1 LQQQIEEIDPMRMKI
16 AAAATLFAVSLAGAA
31 FAQPA
36 YDDQYSN
43 NGDGLYQ
50 TPVAPAKPVHYPTHA
65 TPPAYSSDY
74 TNDSDGF
81 APTAMAKPAPK
92 VDNTATASIKP
103 LPNCHSMVGP
113 KGSRQ
118 KGADSGASRTE
129 ACREMH

>member
-1 LQQQIEEIDPMRMKI
+1 MRIKF
-16 AAAATLFAVSLAGAA
+16 AVAATLFAVSMASAA
-31 FAQPA
+31 FAAPK
-36 YDDQYSN
+36 YMDDYSN
-43 NGDGLYQ
+43 SGDGLYP
-50 TPVAPAKPVHYPTHA
+50 TPVAPAKPVHYPAHA

-81 APTAMAKPAPK
+81 APVAMGKPQ

-103 LPNCHSMVGP
+103 LPDCHSMVGP

-129 ACREMH
+129 ACRAMH

>member
-1 LQQQIEEIDPMRMKI
+1 MRMKF
-16 AAAATLFAVSLAGAA
+16 AAAAALFAVSMASAA
-31 FAQPA
+31 FAQPKFM
-36 YDDQYSN
+36 DDYSN

-50 TPVAPAKPVHYPTHA
+50 TPVAPAKPIHYPTRVA
-65 TPPAYSSDY
+65 PPAYSSDY

-81 APTAMAKPAPK
+81 APAAMSKPAK

-103 LPNCHSMVGP
+103 LPDCHSMIGP

-129 ACREMH
+129 ACRAMH

>member
-1 LQQQIEEIDPMRMKI
+1 MRMKF
-16 AAAATLFAVSLAGAA
+16 AAAALFAVSMASAA
-31 FAQPA
+31 FAQPKFM
-36 YDDQYSN
+36 DDYSN

-50 TPVAPAKPVHYPTHA
+50 TPVAPAKPIHYPTRVA
-65 TPPAYSSDY
+65 PPAYSSDY

-81 APTAMAKPAPK
+81 APAAMSKPAK

-103 LPNCHSMVGP
+103 LPDCHSMIGP

-129 ACREMH
+129 ACRAMH

>member
-1 LQQQIEEIDPMRMKI
+1 MRIKF
-16 AAAATLFAVSLAGAA
+16 AAAATLFAVGLASAA

-36 YDDQYSN
+36 KYNDDYSN
-43 NGDGLYQ
+43 SSDGLYQ
-50 TPVAPAKPVHYPTHA
+50 TPVAPAKPVHYPTHV

-81 APTAMAKPAPK
+81 APVAMGKPAK
-92 VDNTATASIKP
+92 VDTTATASIKP
-103 LPNCHSMVGP
+103 LPACHSMVGP